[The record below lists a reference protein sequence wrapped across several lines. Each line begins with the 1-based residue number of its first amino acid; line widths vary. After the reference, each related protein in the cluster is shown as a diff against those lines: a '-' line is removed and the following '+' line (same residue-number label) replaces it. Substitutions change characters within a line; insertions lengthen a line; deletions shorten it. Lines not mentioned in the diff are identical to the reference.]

1 MKKILVIIMIMV
13 LSLFA
18 VACGGGNEPVTT
30 PDGPTDGPIDG
41 PNGAPQL
48 TYSKWQM
55 DDDSMLPEYL
65 PTVEFDTA
73 GHFTF
78 TENVYEGM
86 KTLEGGWSSDE
97 KGFYCTV
104 DINDLQGFLGQDVKE
119 ITFLYDGDM
128 LVIKTDICMT
138 RVDTKFKKIG

>member
-1 MKKILVIIMIMV
+1 MKKILVIIMVMI

-48 TYSKWQM
+48 AYSKWQM
-55 DDDSMLPEYL
+55 DDDSMLPDYL

-78 TENVYEGM
+78 TENVYEIFDCSFF
-86 KTLEGGWSSDE
+86 KSLFLHNFS
-97 KGFYCTV
+97 FCTY
-104 DINDLQGFLGQDVKE
+104 IYLRYY
-119 ITFLYDGDM
+119 LYNKNNT
-128 LVIKTDICMT
+128 ISNKKCKY
-138 RVDTKFKKIG
+138 TKFKNIKY